1 MIRNIIFDLGG
12 VLLDLDF
19 DTPLKEFQM
28 LNRNEPFEDL
38 RDFIHH
44 PLFAGFETGALQ
56 PEEFRER
63 LRQLLKNPEIEDE
76 TLDHAWCSMLAR
88 VPATKVAIL
97 QELASRFRLY
107 LYSNTNEI
115 HIVRFKRDFAIEHG
129 MEWETLFETAF
140 YSHEIRDRKPNISGY
155 RKVLELAGLNAS
167 ETLFVDDLEVNIRAA
182 SEAGLKVL
190 HYIPGQDLAKVIR
203 QFDGIGM

>member
-19 DTPLKEFQM
+19 DTPLKEFQR

-38 RDFIHH
+38 REFIHH
-44 PLFAGFETGALQ
+44 PLFTGFETGALQ

-182 SEAGLKVL
+182 SETGLRVL

>member
-44 PLFAGFETGALQ
+44 PLFTGFETGALQ

-97 QELASRFRLY
+97 QELASQFRLY